1 MGQQL
6 AGDQAFLVM
15 DADIA
20 AARAMQPAT
29 ARKPMD
35 LFVVDGRFSLR
46 MTR

>member
-6 AGDQAFLVM
+6 AADQAFLVM
-15 DADIA
+15 DADMA
-20 AARAMQPAT
+20 AVRAMQPAT

-46 MTR
+46 LTC

>member
-1 MGQQL
+1 MGKQL
-6 AGDQAFLVM
+6 AADQAFLVI

-35 LFVVDGRFSLR
+35 LFVGDGRFSWL